1 MYTARSL
8 TYYRNTPGALSQP
21 PEGPNSGYLV
31 IQDEE
36 STGTHFF
43 GLLKDREVKDLPF
56 PQNKLLTVRHS
67 SGTAEHRHVT
77 HDEVYLIPVINQPLS
92 SNLYYAIK
100 ADGKHKGETYANS
113 KEEDVI
119 INCCGIRSIKDA
131 KPRSFDSQDIYQQF
145 QFSTT
150 TSTWRDSTTLL
161 AKSFAPNGHPP
172 HFLRRKAWTIS
183 GKTPRNFTLHE
194 VSGLNT
200 SLRAHLPDFN
210 FPISQQC
217 STPPL
222 VVGTWYCPFMFI
234 IEGSE
239 KERIKNSVFYHM
251 TLEQRWE
258 RVFSVDNND
267 YGHANKVTVDIV
279 VPTEVARIGG
289 QEEALAYMNN
299 DNKVVWFKTRDREV
313 GLSKLI
319 VDRMMWEEERVGWVK
334 VIEDKQVRVVKEE
347 VYEGLVNG
355 WRSFGC
361 YVLVESFVLKRNDGS
376 IVMTYDFMHTHQL
389 KSKWE

>member
-8 TYYRNTPGALSQP
+8 TYYRNAPGTLSQP

-36 STGTHFF
+36 STGTRFF
-43 GLLKDREVKDLPF
+43 GLLKDPEIKDLPF
-56 PQNKLLTVRHS
+56 PQNKLLIVLHS
-67 SGTAEHRHVT
+67 SGTVEHRHVS

-100 ADGKHKGETYANS
+100 PDGKHKGETYASS
-113 KEEDVI
+113 KEEDVTI
-119 INCCGIRSIKDA
+119 LCCGIRSIKDA
-131 KPRSFDSQDIYQQF
+131 KPSSFDSQDIYQQF
-145 QFSTT
+145 RFSTPT
-150 TSTWRDSTTLL
+150 PTWRDPSTLL

-172 HFLRRKAWTIS
+172 HFLRRKAWTLC
-183 GKTPRNFTLHE
+183 GKTPRNFTLRE
-194 VSGLNT
+194 VSGLNP

-210 FPISQQC
+210 FPFSQQC
-217 STPPL
+217 CTPPL

-234 IEGSE
+234 IEGTE
-239 KERIKNSVFYHM
+239 KERVKNSVFYEM

-319 VDRMMWEEERVGWVK
+319 VDRIMWEEERVGWVK
-334 VIEDKQVRVVKEE
+334 LIEDKQVRVVKEE
-347 VYEGLVNG
+347 VYEGVNG
-355 WRSFGC
+355 WRNFGC

-389 KSKWE
+389 RSKWE